1 MNIFNQYSNYNFLLG
16 SCYPEEEFGPVT
28 VRQYDVW
35 QLDFPLV
42 AHFSSAIVLP
52 VYKNAP
58 APNLTI
64 PSFAINHIGLLPNL
78 MN

>member
-1 MNIFNQYSNYNFLLG
+1 MNIFNQYSNCNFLLG

-28 VRQYDVW
+28 VRQCDVW

-42 AHFSSAIVLP
+42 AHFPSAIVLP
-52 VYKNAP
+52 VLKNAA

-64 PSFAINHIGLLPNL
+64 PSFAINHKLPNL